1 MFTFLIGLAVLGGVL
16 FWLHR
21 MKSADVAACAAV
33 LGLSPAGTRST
44 RGTTAEGFEF
54 HETLTLAG
62 TMHGCAAEVAERRVR
77 YNRGRPSGARRQ
89 QGSLLTVLRLM
100 AVTPRAVT
108 FRLQPAGMMG
118 AIERLQQGETPPVVA
133 TGDAAFDAAWRLY
146 APEPAA
152 ALLVL
157 TPARREAIMA
167 LRAQAGVPLPA
178 NAAGAMASALLIGT
192 LEVTAAEVSYTLLGT
207 PSKKIALH
215 LQAAAPLLADLAR

>member
-16 FWLHR
+16 FWLYR

-33 LGLSPAGTRST
+33 LGLAPAASRST

-54 HETLTLAG
+54 HETLLLAG
-62 TMHGCAAEVAERRVR
+62 TLHGCVAEVAERRVR
-77 YNRGRPSGARRQ
+77 YNLGRPSGARRQ
-89 QGSLLTVLRLM
+89 QGSLLSVLRLT
-100 AVTPRAVT
+100 ALSPRVAT

-118 AIERLQQGETPPVVA
+118 AIEQVQQGATPPVVA

-146 APEPAA
+146 APDPAA

-157 TPARREAIMA
+157 TPARRAAIMA
-167 LRAQAGVPLPA
+167 LRDQAGVPLPA
-178 NAAGAMASALLIGT
+178 NAAGAMASALLLGT
-192 LEVTAAEVSYTLLGT
+192 LEVTASGVSYTLYGF
-207 PSKKIALH
+207 PSKKIGLH